1 MHFIFYN
8 GYRKLNAD
16 KGDSTNENNNDEKKQ
31 ENKPNTN
38 RTVNYPKLIY
48 EKLCE
53 IKSIVKW
60 IAVFITAC
68 VVALIV
74 ILICMS

>member
-1 MHFIFYN
+1 MNFILYN

>member
-1 MHFIFYN
+1 MAEN
-8 GYRKLNAD
+8 N
-16 KGDSTNENNNDEKKQ
+16 NNNDEKKQ

-38 RTVNYPKLIY
+38 RTINYPKLIY